1 MWEAIALLLFLG
13 LAAGIGL
20 GIASRVFYV
29 WEDPKVLAIAD
40 CLPQANCGGCG
51 QAGCAAAAE
60 AMAAG
65 RIECN
70 VCVVGGFETAKAVG
84 AILGQEVKEREPDFA
99 SSSCIYGVG
108 QADPV
113 FTYNGA
119 TDCRAAVMLYGGS
132 KLCPIGCIGLGT
144 CIKVCPFNALSM
156 GEDNLPVVNYDR
168 CVGCGTCVEA
178 CPKNIITLSS
188 ATRRIT
194 SEYITD
200 ECTAPCQRACPTGID
215 IRGYI
220 REIGKGNYE
229 DALRIIKEKCPLPL
243 VCGYICPAPCELAC
257 RRNLADKAVAI
268 DPLKRFV
275 ADYERTTGKHIQPY
289 KVPASGIKI
298 AVIGGGTEG
307 MTAAY
312 YLARLGY
319 EPTIFESKPQLG
331 GILRHVISEDR
342 LPREVLD
349 HDIKGI
355 LDMGVTAKTGHMM
368 GRDYTVDSLLKE
380 GFDAVVLTTGGFDS
394 RQILNPDL
402 GQGNGPV
409 AGVFTMLD
417 FLVALS
423 RGEEVTPGKHT
434 AILYS
439 GNKTIESARKLRNSG
454 CDKVTIITDQ
464 PPASLS
470 KDLQDIH
477 AAAEGIPG
485 EGIEVRPSTAITAI
499 GGIDDHLS
507 RILVQGM
514 DEKGDI
520 CGDQEI
526 LDVDSLIIPGGR
538 FPEWVFVHA
547 DGKPETPSDELKWQT
562 MDAFRTFPHDA
573 RKGIFSAPELGRT
586 SDSMAVV
593 RAIISGRRLA
603 RAVNQYFSDGAIA
616 PIEHL
621 ALEAESILDI
631 TELEKV
637 TTFERVLPSIAYAE
651 DKAKSAAMPVQGPP
665 PAINRTDAMKEA
677 ERCLQCGLICYRKG

>member
-1 MWEAIALLLFLG
+1 MLESIALLLFLG

-40 CLPQANCGGCG
+40 CLPGANCGGCG
-51 QAGCAAAAE
+51 QAGCSAAAE

-84 AILGQEVKEREPDFA
+84 AILGQEVKEKEPDFA
-99 SSSCIYGVG
+99 LSSCIYGVG
-108 QADPV
+108 QADPI

-132 KLCPIGCIGLGT
+132 KLCTIGCVGMGT
-144 CIKVCPFNALSM
+144 CVKVCPFNALSM
-156 GEDNLPVVNYDR
+156 GEDNLPVVDHDR

-178 CPKNIITLSS
+178 CPKHIITLSS

-194 SEYITD
+194 SEYVTD

-275 ADYERTTGKHIQPY
+275 ADYERMTGKHIQPY
-289 KVPASGIKI
+289 KTPSSGVKI
-298 AVIGGGTEG
+298 AVIGGGAEG

-319 EPTIFESKPQLG
+319 EPTIYESKPQLG
-331 GILRHVISEDR
+331 GILRHAISEDR
-342 LPREVLD
+342 LPRDVLN

-355 LDMGVTAKTGHMM
+355 LDMGVEAKTGQVM
-368 GRDYTVDSLLKE
+368 GRDFTVDGLLKE
-380 GFDAVVLTTGGFDS
+380 GYDAVILTTGGFDS
-394 RQILNPDL
+394 RQILNPGL
-402 GQGNGPV
+402 SQVNVPI

-417 FLVALS
+417 FLMALS
-423 RGEEVTPGKHT
+423 RGKGTSSGKH
-434 AILYS
+434 AVISFS
-439 GNKTIESARKLRNSG
+439 GERTLESARKLIHSG
-454 CDKVTIITDQ
+454 CDKVTIVTDQ
-464 PPASLS
+464 PSAALPNE
-470 KDLQDIH
+470 LQEIH
-477 AAAEGIPG
+477 AAPPV
-485 EGIEVRPSTAITAI
+485 EGIEIRPSTAIMAI
-499 GGIDDHLS
+499 GGVSDHLS
-507 RILVQGM
+507 RILVQEL
-514 DEKGDI
+514 DETGEI

-526 LDVDSLIIPGGR
+526 LDADLVIIPGGR

-547 DGKPETPSDELKWQT
+547 NGKPETPSNELKWQT
-562 MDAFRTFPHDA
+562 LDVFQTFPRDV
-573 RKGIFSAPELGRT
+573 RKGIFSVPEPGRM
-586 SDSMAVV
+586 SDSAAVV
-593 RAIISGRRLA
+593 KAILSGRRLA
-603 RAVNQYFSDGAIA
+603 RAVNQYFGDGVIL

-621 ALEAESILDI
+621 ALEAESILDV
-631 TELEKV
+631 TELQNI
-637 TTFERVLPSIAYAE
+637 TTSERVLPALAYAE
-651 DKAKSAAMPVQGPP
+651 DKAEGGAIRLQESP
-665 PAINRTDAMKEA
+665 PAIERSDAMKEA
-677 ERCLQCGLICYRKG
+677 QRCLQCGLICYRKG

>member
-1 MWEAIALLLFLG
+1 MWESIALLLFLG

-40 CLPQANCGGCG
+40 CLPGANCGGCG
-51 QAGCAAAAE
+51 QAGCGAAAE

-99 SSSCIYGVG
+99 SNSCIYGVG
-108 QADPV
+108 EADPV

-156 GEDNLPVVNYDR
+156 GEDNLPVVHHDR
-168 CVGCGTCVEA
+168 CVGCGTCVDA

-194 SEYITD
+194 SEYVTD

-220 REIGKGNYE
+220 REIREGNFE
-229 DALRIIKEKCPLPL
+229 NALRIIKEKCPLPL
-243 VCGYICPAPCELAC
+243 VCGYICPAPCELVC

-289 KVPASGIKI
+289 KTPSVGTKI
-298 AVIGGGTEG
+298 AVIGGGVEG
-307 MTAAY
+307 ITAAY

-319 EPTIFESKPQLG
+319 EPTIFESKPDLG

-342 LPREVLD
+342 LPRHVLD

-355 LDMGVTAKTGHMM
+355 LDMGVTAQTSQVM
-368 GRDYTVDSLLKE
+368 GRDFTVDSLLKE
-380 GFDAVVLTTGGFDS
+380 GYDAVALTTGGFDS

-402 GQGNGPV
+402 KQGISPIG
-409 AGVFTMLD
+409 GVYTMLD
-417 FLVALS
+417 FLMTLS
-423 RGEEVTPGKHT
+423 CGEDVFSGKH
-434 AILYS
+434 AAMIFS
-439 GNKTIESARKLRNSG
+439 GEKTLASARKLRESG
-454 CDKVTIITDQ
+454 CDKVTIITDH
-464 PPASLS
+464 PSSALPH
-470 KDLQDIH
+470 DLQEIF
-477 AAAEGIPG
+477 AAPTQ
-485 EGIEVRPSTAITAI
+485 GIEVRPSTAIMTM
-499 GGIDDHLS
+499 GGISNHLT
-507 RILVQGM
+507 RILIQEV
-514 DEKGDI
+514 DKKADI
-520 CGDQEI
+520 SGAQEI
-526 LDVDSLIIPGGR
+526 LDTDIVIIPGGR

-547 DGKPETPSDELKWQT
+547 NGKPEIPSDELTWQT
-562 MDAFRTFPHDA
+562 LDVFCTLPSDA
-573 RKGIFSAPELGRT
+573 RKGIFSTSELGRM
-586 SDSMAVV
+586 SDSHAVV
-593 RAIISGRRLA
+593 KAILSGRRLA
-603 RAVNQYFSDGAIA
+603 RAINQHFSDGAIL

-621 ALEAESILDI
+621 ALEAEFILDV
-631 TELEKV
+631 TELQNI
-637 TTFERVLPSIAYAE
+637 TTSERVLPSVAYAE
-651 DKAKSAAMPVQGPP
+651 DKAEGAAIQVQGPP
-665 PAINRTDAMKEA
+665 PLIDQVDAVKEA

>member
-1 MWEAIALLLFLG
+1 MLESIALLLFLG

-40 CLPQANCGGCG
+40 CLPGANCGGCG

-108 QADPV
+108 EADPV

-144 CIKVCPFNALSM
+144 CVKVCPFNALSM
-156 GEDNLPVVNYDR
+156 GEDNLPVVHYDR

-178 CPKNIITLSS
+178 CPKDIITLSS

-194 SEYITD
+194 SEYVTD

-289 KVPASGIKI
+289 KTPSGGIKI
-298 AVIGGGTEG
+298 AIIGGGAEG

-319 EPTIFESKPQLG
+319 DPTIFESKSQLG
-331 GILRHVISEDR
+331 GILRHAISEDR
-342 LPREVLD
+342 LPRDVLD

-355 LDMGVTAKTGHMM
+355 LDMGVEAKTGQVM
-368 GRDYTVDSLLKE
+368 GRDFTVDGLLKE
-380 GFDAVVLTTGGFDS
+380 GYDAVALTTGGFDS
-394 RQILNPDL
+394 RQVLNPDL
-402 GQGNGPV
+402 SQGNVPV

-417 FLVALS
+417 FLMALS
-423 RGEEVTPGKHT
+423 RGEGVSSGKS
-434 AILYS
+434 AVMFF
-439 GNKTIESARKLRNSG
+439 GGEKTLESARKLKESG
-454 CDKVTIITDQ
+454 CDRVTIIADQ
-464 PPASLS
+464 PSAALPHE
-470 KDLQDIH
+470 LQEIH
-477 AAAEGIPG
+477 ATPV
-485 EGIEVRPSTAITAI
+485 EGIEVRPSTAIITM
-499 GGIDDHLS
+499 GGISDHLS
-507 RILVQGM
+507 RILIQEV
-514 DEKGDI
+514 DEKGDV
-520 CGDQEI
+520 CGAQEI
-526 LDVDSLIIPGGR
+526 LETDLVIIPGGR

-547 DGKPETPSDELKWQT
+547 NGKPEIPSDELRWQT
-562 MDAFRTFPHDA
+562 LDVFQTFPRDA
-573 RKGIFSAPELGRT
+573 PKGILGAPEPNRM
-586 SDSMAVV
+586 SDSTAVV
-593 RAIISGRRLA
+593 KAILSGRRLA
-603 RAVNQYFSDGAIA
+603 RAINQYFGDGVIL

-621 ALEAESILDI
+621 ALEAEAILDV
-631 TELEKV
+631 TELQGI
-637 TTFERVLPSIAYAE
+637 TTSERVLPALAYAE
-651 DKAKSAAMPVQGPP
+651 DKAGGAATQLQEPP
-665 PAINRTDAMKEA
+665 PAIERSDAMKEA

>member
-1 MWEAIALLLFLG
+1 MLESIALLLFLG

-29 WEDPKVLAIAD
+29 WEDPKILAVAD

-70 VCVVGGFETAKAVG
+70 ACVVGGFETAKAV
-84 AILGQEVKEREPDFA
+84 AKILGLEVKEKEPDFA
-99 SSSCIYGVG
+99 LSSCIYGVG

-132 KLCPIGCIGLGT
+132 KLCSIGCVGMGT
-144 CIKVCPFNALSM
+144 CVKVCPFNALSM
-156 GEDNLPVVNYDR
+156 GDDNLPVVDHDR

-194 SEYITD
+194 SEYVTD

-243 VCGYICPAPCELAC
+243 VCGYICPAPCELEC

-275 ADYERTTGKHIQPY
+275 ADYERTTGKYIQPY
-289 KVPASGIKI
+289 KTPSCGTKI

-319 EPTIFESKPQLG
+319 EPTIFESRSQLG
-331 GILRHVISEDR
+331 GILRHAISEDR
-342 LPREVLD
+342 LPRDVLD

-355 LDMGVTAKTGHMM
+355 LDMGVKAKTGQVM
-368 GRDYTVDSLLKE
+368 GRNFTVDGLLKE
-380 GFDAVVLTTGGFDS
+380 GYDAVALTTGGFDS

-402 GQGNGPV
+402 RQGSLPIG
-409 AGVFTMLD
+409 GVCTMLD
-417 FLVALS
+417 FLMALS
-423 RGEEVTPGKHT
+423 RGEGIPSGKHVVM
-434 AILYS
+434 LYS
-439 GNKTIESARKLRNSG
+439 GDKALDSARKLRETG

-464 PPASLS
+464 PATSLPTN
-470 KDLQDIH
+470 LQDIY
-477 AAAEGIPG
+477 AAPVD
-485 EGIEVRPSTAITAI
+485 GIEIHPSTAIVTI
-499 GGIDDHLS
+499 GGTSDHLS
-507 RILVQGM
+507 RILIQEV

-520 CGDQEI
+520 SGAQEI
-526 LDVDSLIIPGGR
+526 METDLVIIPGGR

-547 DGKPETPSDELKWQT
+547 DGKPEAQTEELTWQT
-562 MDAFRTFPHDA
+562 LDVFRTFPREA
-573 RKGIFSAPELGRT
+573 RKGLFSAPEPGRM
-586 SDSMAVV
+586 SDSTAVV
-593 RAIISGRRLA
+593 KAILSGRRLA
-603 RAVNQYFSDGAIA
+603 RAVSQYFGDGVIL
-616 PIEHL
+616 PIERL
-621 ALEAESILDI
+621 ALEAESILDV
-631 TELEKV
+631 TELQNI
-637 TTFERVLPSIAYAE
+637 TTSERVLPSIAYAE
-651 DKAKSAAMPVQGPP
+651 DKAEGAAIQLQGPP
-665 PAINRTDAMKEA
+665 PAIDRADAMKEA
-677 ERCLQCGLICYRKG
+677 KRCLQCGLICYRKG

>member
-1 MWEAIALLLFLG
+1 MFESIALLLFLG
-13 LAAGIGL
+13 LAAGIVL

-40 CLPQANCGGCG
+40 SLPGANCGGCG

-60 AMAAG
+60 AIAAG
-65 RIECN
+65 RIAIN
-70 VCVVGGFETAKAVG
+70 VCVVGGFETAKVVAG
-84 AILGQEVKEREPDFA
+84 IMGQEVREKEPDFA
-99 SSSCIYGVG
+99 LSSCIYGVG

-132 KLCPIGCIGLGT
+132 KLCSIGCVGMGT
-144 CIKVCPFNALSM
+144 CVNVCPFNALSM
-156 GEDNLPVVNYDR
+156 GEDNLPVVDQDR

-194 SEYITD
+194 SEYVTD

-243 VCGYICPAPCELAC
+243 VCGYICPAPCELGC

-289 KVPASGIKI
+289 KTPSSGTKV
-298 AVIGGGTEG
+298 AVIGGGAEG

-331 GILRHVISEDR
+331 GILRHAISDER

-355 LDMGVTAKTGHMM
+355 LDMGVEEKTGQVM
-368 GRDYTVDSLLKE
+368 GRDFTVDSLLKE
-380 GFDAVVLTTGGFDS
+380 GYDAVVLTTGGFDS
-394 RQILNPDL
+394 RQILNPGL
-402 GQGNGPV
+402 NQGNLPM

-417 FLVALS
+417 LLMTLS
-423 RGEEVTPGKHT
+423 RGEGISSGKH
-434 AILYS
+434 AVMFLS
-439 GNKTIESARKLRNSG
+439 GEKTLESARKLKESG

-464 PPASLS
+464 PSTALPHE
-470 KDLQDIH
+470 LQEIH
-477 AAAEGIPG
+477 ANSV
-485 EGIEVRPSTAITAI
+485 EGIEIRPSTSITAM
-499 GGIDDHLS
+499 GGISNQLD
-507 RILVQGM
+507 RILIQEV
-514 DEKGDI
+514 DEHGNI
-520 CGDQEI
+520 CGAQEI
-526 LDVDSLIIPGGR
+526 LKADLMIIPGGR

-547 DGKPETPSDELKWQT
+547 NGKPETPSDELTWQT
-562 MDAFRTFPHDA
+562 LDVFQTFPADT
-573 RKGIFSAPELGRT
+573 RRGGILGAPEPGRM
-586 SDSMAVV
+586 SDSAAVV
-593 RAIISGRRLA
+593 KAILSGRRLA
-603 RAVNQYFSDGAIA
+603 RAVNQYFGDGVIL

-621 ALEAESILDI
+621 ALEAESIPDV
-631 TELEKV
+631 TELQNI
-637 TTFERVLPSIAYAE
+637 TTSERVLPALAYAE
-651 DKAKSAAMPVQGPP
+651 DKAEGAAIQPQGSP
-665 PAINRTDAMKEA
+665 PAIERSDAMKEA